1 MYYNARLLLHYCQGL
16 LPFLFSIYR
25 FEKVWLLI
33 FIAIFTVAFVMTLF
47 SRILSL
53 FASIDRELPI
63 STLRYATD
71 YVMYIIKI
79 ITNQGNII

>member
-1 MYYNARLLLHYCQGL
+1 
-16 LPFLFSIYR
+16 
-25 FEKVWLLI
+25 
-33 FIAIFTVAFVMTLF
+33 VMTLF

-53 FASIDRELPI
+53 FASIDRKLPI